1 MLNALLIKWSH
12 MRKNASSS
20 PHLGPLF
27 ITPPS
32 INLPS
37 LSLSLSLGE
46 REREREREREAI
58 GNYV

>member
-37 LSLSLSLGE
+37 LSLSLSRGE
-46 REREREREREAI
+46 REREKI
-58 GNYV
+58 